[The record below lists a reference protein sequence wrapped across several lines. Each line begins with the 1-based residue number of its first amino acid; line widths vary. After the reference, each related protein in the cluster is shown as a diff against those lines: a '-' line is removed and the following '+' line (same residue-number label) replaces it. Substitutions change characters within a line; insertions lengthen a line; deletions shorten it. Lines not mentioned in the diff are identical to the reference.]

1 MAQIFLSYSRD
12 DQEPAIHLATDL
24 KDLGHVVW
32 LDQELTGGQA
42 WWDQIL
48 ARIRASDL
56 FVFVL
61 SSAAL
66 YSTACQREYG
76 YAAELKRPILPVLV
90 RDGLSLNV
98 LPPALSQVQ
107 FIDFRQRHVEAI
119 IALSRA
125 LQSLPVG
132 LPMPDPLPAPPEVPL
147 SYLATLSQQ
156 IETPAALSFEEQSRL
171 VVELKRG
178 LRDPATFQDSRDL
191 LGRLRARRDLLA
203 TIAEEIDEVVVLQPK
218 RQRRGSWGN
227 TRSASASPPGERS
240 FGIAGTSLPGQ
251 LEASGAKP
259 GLFAQFAKWWS
270 PADQSTLRRLAQQ
283 KIWVHWLLWV
293 GYPPSATFLALPLVS
308 TVVLRNIRPV
318 VLSLGGNTT
327 AFFPGCH
334 AQAQCPFQSRLFLL
348 CTFCMDY
355 FGGWPHSLG
364 HLSQQGQAFFPSMS
378 VPHPPRPSNSLSIS
392 AIRSRVAS
400 TASGLR
406 LIESMPS
413 STRKRANSG

>member
-1 MAQIFLSYSRD
+1 M
-12 DQEPAIHLATDL
+12 
-24 KDLGHVVW
+24 
-32 LDQELTGGQA
+32 DQELTGGQA

-76 YAAELKRPILPVLV
+76 YAAELRRPILPVLV
-90 RDGLSLNV
+90 REGLSLNV

-132 LPMPDPLPAPPEVPL
+132 LPLPDPLPAPPEVPL

-156 IETPAALSFEEQSRL
+156 IETPSALSFEEQSRL

-203 TIAEEIDEVVVLQPK
+203 TIAEEIDEVVVRSPKGQSIGSRVDLQ
-218 RQRRGSWGN
+218 
-227 TRSASASPPGERS
+227 SATASLPGERYS
-240 FGIAGTSLPGQ
+240 AIAGPSWLRILDARLRQ
-251 LEASGAKP
+251 SDGAITK
-259 GLFAQFAKWWS
+259 FWS
-270 PADQSTLRRLAQQ
+270 ISEFLSPSDQSTLCWVAQQ
-283 KIWVHWLLWV
+283 KIWEHWLLW
-293 GYPPSATFLALPLVS
+293 S
-308 TVVLRNIRPV
+308 IPV
-318 VLSLGGNTT
+318 VSFLGGPVSAITIRNPMPLIN
-327 AFFPGCH
+327 AILVFWGLGMVFN
-334 AQAQCPFQSRLFLL
+334 QFQ
-348 CTFCMDY
+348 
-355 FGGWPHSLG
+355 
-364 HLSQQGQAFFPSMS
+364 MS
-378 VPHPPRPSNSLSIS
+378 VLDGWVGLNSLLLSNF
-392 AIRSRVAS
+392 VGGLS
-400 TASGLR
+400 TTWIILR
-406 LIESMPS
+406 A
-413 STRKRANSG
+413 RKRVVALR

>member
-12 DQEPAIHLATDL
+12 DQEPAIYLAKDL

-76 YAAELKRPILPVLV
+76 YAAELQRPILPVLV

-132 LPMPDPLPAPPEVPL
+132 APLPDPLPAVPEVPL

-203 TIAEEIDEVVVLQPK
+203 TIAEEIDEVVVRSPK

-283 KIWVHWLLWV
+283 KIWVHWLLWSIPYLNMLIFCYLSASLTLNPLPIIIAFV
-293 GYPPSATFLALPLVS
+293 GSAVINVWLY
-308 TVVLRNIRPV
+308 
-318 VLSLGGNTT
+318 LGGSHYGNSGYSWSIPL
-327 AFFPGCH
+327 AI
-334 AQAQCPFQSRLFLL
+334 
-348 CTFCMDY
+348 
-355 FGGWPHSLG
+355 FGGSLTQ
-364 HLSQQGQAFFPSMS
+364 LIIQRARQ
-378 VPHPPRPSNSLSIS
+378 
-392 AIRSRVAS
+392 
-400 TASGLR
+400 R
-406 LIESMPS
+406 LAAKI
-413 STRKRANSG
+413 

>member
-12 DQEPAIHLATDL
+12 DQRPASDLAKDL
-24 KDLGHVVW
+24 KDLGHAVW

-76 YAAELKRPILPVLV
+76 YAAELRRPILPVLV
-90 RDGLSLNV
+90 REGLSLNV

-107 FIDFRQRHVEAI
+107 FIDFRERHVEAI

-132 LPMPDPLPAPPEVPL
+132 VPLPDPLPAPPEVPL

-156 IETPAALSFEEQSRL
+156 VETPAALSFDEQSRL

-203 TIAEEIDEVVVLQPK
+203 TIAEEIDEVVVREPK
-218 RQRRGSWGN
+218 RQRMAPGINLR
-227 TRSASASPPGERS
+227 ASVVSSSKEHS
-240 FGIAGTSLPGQ
+240 FSLNGTSRPKQIAHGGFIPRL
-251 LEASGAKP
+251 LS
-259 GLFAQFAKWWS
+259 WS
-270 PADQSTLRRLAQQ
+270 PSDPLKLRRVAEQW
-283 KIWVHWLLWV
+283 IWAHWLLWLLPWLVFWVSESNNWFQLGIQSGPGPMLTLCLVV
-293 GYPPSATFLALPLVS
+293 GAVNACLLWNLIPLISAFSSFLPVGFVLFIPLGFFLS
-308 TVVLRNIRPV
+308 YLRLGSLLSFSPV
-318 VLSLGGNTT
+318 
-327 AFFPGCH
+327 
-334 AQAQCPFQSRLFLL
+334 FLI
-348 CTFCMDY
+348 CGMISGF
-355 FGGWPHSLG
+355 
-364 HLSQQGQAFFPSMS
+364 LSQRIIQ
-378 VPHPPRPSNSLSIS
+378 
-392 AIRSRVAS
+392 RSRK
-400 TASGLR
+400 R
-406 LIESMPS
+406 L
-413 STRKRANSG
+413 AALH